1 LIKETTDAK
10 YEKLASLIDIL
21 GDPNTLKI
29 LDQASTGFESK
40 KEKIEQLEITPRKY
54 YRSLRKLY
62 SSGLIVSFENKYKL
76 SSLGE
81 FMHKIIFNDA
91 STYLFEDQ
99 TLLEPLKEVGKK
111 IEIRIIN
118 NYRDL
123 TSLLSKSIEKSNSQ
137 ILLATRYVDLIVVQS
152 IIFALQRNVKVKTIT
167 NEKVDFSSFIKLV
180 GGFLKNIR
188 PNALKFVAGQ
198 DNYRVG
204 DVPFSF
210 IIVDDEITIF
220 EIPDKEFQLAF
231 VSTHKEVAN
240 SLSHLFWETWKA
252 SKTLRIPSL

>member
-1 LIKETTDAK
+1 LIKEIADVR

-29 LDQASTGFESK
+29 LDQASVGFESK
-40 KEKIEQLEITPRKY
+40 KDTIMRLKMTPRKY

-62 SSGLIVSFENKYKL
+62 DSGLILSFENQYKL

-81 FMHKIIFNDA
+81 FMHKIIFNDT
-91 STYLFEDQ
+91 STFLFNDP
-99 TLLEPLKEVGKK
+99 TLLEQLKKVGTN
-111 IEIRIIN
+111 IEIRIVN

-123 TSLLSKSIEKSNSQ
+123 TSLLAASIEKSNSE
-137 ILLATRYVDLIVVQS
+137 ILLATRYIDMVVVQC

-167 NEKVDFSSFIKLV
+167 NEKVDFTSFIKLV

-188 PNALKFVAGQ
+188 PNALKLVAER
-198 DNYRVG
+198 DNYRIG
-204 DVPFSF
+204 DVPLSF
-210 IIVDDEITIF
+210 IIVDNEITIF

-231 VSTHKEVAN
+231 TSTDKEVAK
-240 SLSHLFWETWKA
+240 SLCHLFWETWKK
-252 SKTLRIPSL
+252 SRTLRIPNL

>member
-1 LIKETTDAK
+1 LIKENSDAR
-10 YEKLASLIDIL
+10 YEKLASLIATL
-21 GDPNTLKI
+21 CDPNTLRI
-29 LDQASTGFESK
+29 LDHASVGFESK
-40 KEKIEQLEITPRKY
+40 KDTIKQLDITPRKY
-54 YRSLRKLY
+54 YRSLKKLY
-62 SSGLIVSFENKYKL
+62 DSGLIISSENKYKL

-81 FMHKIIFNDA
+81 FMHKIILNDT

-99 TLLEPLKEVGKK
+99 KFLEPLKKVGTK

-123 TSLLSKSIEKSNSQ
+123 TNLLAASIEKSNSE
-137 ILLATRYVDLIVVQS
+137 ILLATRYIDMIVVQS
-152 IIFALQRNVKVKTIT
+152 ITYALQKNVKVKTIT

-180 GGFLKNIR
+180 GDFMKNIR
-188 PNALKFVAGQ
+188 PNALKLVAGQ

-231 VSTHKEVAN
+231 VSTDKEVAK

>member
-1 LIKETTDAK
+1 MIKENSAVR
-10 YEKLASLIDIL
+10 YEKLASMIATL
-21 GDPNTLKI
+21 GDPNTLRI
-29 LDQASTGFESK
+29 LDQASAGFESK
-40 KEKIEQLEITPRKY
+40 KDTIKQLDITPRKY

-62 SSGLIVSFENKYKL
+62 DSGLIISSENKYKL

-81 FMHKIIFNDA
+81 FMHKIILSDA

-99 TLLEPLKEVGKK
+99 KILEPLKKFGTK
-111 IEIRIIN
+111 IEIRIVK

-123 TSLLSKSIEKSNSQ
+123 TSLLAASIEKSNSE
-137 ILLATRYVDLIVVQS
+137 ILLATRYIDMIVVQS
-152 IIFALQRNVKVKTIT
+152 IIYALQRNVKVKTIT

-180 GGFLKNIR
+180 GSFLKNIR
-188 PNALKFVAGQ
+188 PNALKLVAGQ

-204 DVPFSF
+204 NIPFSF
-210 IIVDDEITIF
+210 IIVDEEITIF

-231 VSTHKEVAN
+231 VSTDKEVAK
-240 SLSHLFWETWKA
+240 SLSHLFWETWKE

>member
-1 LIKETTDAK
+1 MINETTDAR

-21 GDPNTLKI
+21 GDPTTLKI
-29 LDQASTGFESK
+29 LDQASPGFESK
-40 KEKIEQLEITPRKY
+40 KETIKQLKMTPRKY
-54 YRSLRKLY
+54 FRSLRKLY
-62 SSGLIVSFENKYKL
+62 DSGLIISFENKYKL

-81 FMHKIIFNDA
+81 FMHKIIFNDT

-99 TLLEPLKEVGKK
+99 KLLETIKKVGTK

-123 TSLLSKSIEKSNSQ
+123 TSLLSASIEKSNSE
-137 ILLATRYVDLIVVQS
+137 ILLATRYIDMIVVQS
-152 IIFALQRNVKVKTIT
+152 IIFALQRNVKVNTIT
-167 NEKVDFSSFIKLV
+167 NEKVDFSLFIKLV
-180 GGFLKNIR
+180 AGFLKNIR
-188 PNALKFVAGQ
+188 PNALKLVVGQ
-198 DNYRVG
+198 DNYRMD

-231 VSTHKEVAN
+231 VSTDKEVAK
-240 SLSHLFWETWKA
+240 SLSHLFWETWKD
-252 SKTLRIPSL
+252 SRILRIPSL